1 MKRRL
6 ASFKADQVEI
16 NVSPL
21 IDMVFILLI
30 FFIVATSFVNEIG
43 LTPKYRDTTDPQAKT
58 EPPVAFELTSEGR
71 IMNKGSEIALAGVA
85 PVVRAASTV
94 ISKPVILRVSPGSK
108 AGLATKVMDQALL
121 GGAKTVKFSPNKGIR
136 FKP

>member
-6 ASFKADQVEI
+6 TSFTADSVEI

-43 LTPKYRDTTDPQAKT
+43 LTPKHRDTADPTRKL
-58 EPPVAFELTSEGR
+58 EPPITFQLTAEGR
-71 IMNKGSEIALAGVA
+71 ILNGDAEIGLAGVI
-85 PVVRAASTV
+85 PVVRAASAKKA
-94 ISKPVILRVSPGSK
+94 KPVILLVEQGAK
-108 AGLATKVMDQALL
+108 AGLATRVMDQAMLA
-121 GGAKTVKFSPNKGIR
+121 GAKTVKLSAITSTINR
-136 FKP
+136 

>member
-58 EPPVAFELTSEGR
+58 EPPVAFELTPEGR

-85 PVVRAASTV
+85 PIVRAASTV
-94 ISKPVILRVSPGSK
+94 VSKPVIVRVSPGSK

-121 GGAKTVKFSPNKGIR
+121 GGAKTVKFSSNKGIG

>member
-6 ASFKADQVEI
+6 ASFTADSVEI

-43 LTPKYRDTTDPQAKT
+43 LTPKHRDTANPTRKLD
-58 EPPVAFELTSEGR
+58 PPVTFQLTSAGK
-71 IMNKGSEIALAGVA
+71 ILNGNTDIGLAGVTPA
-85 PVVRAASTV
+85 VRAASAKKA
-94 ISKPVILRVSPGSK
+94 KPVILLVEPGAK
-108 AGLATKVMDQALL
+108 AGLATRVMDQAMLA
-121 GGAKTVKFSPNKGIR
+121 GAKTVKLSAITSTFN
-136 FKP
+136 